1 MATILNGVLTMLTDH
16 WFWGAVTLA
25 CLTWYS
31 TITIYVAIKGARDI
45 QNMLRRFSDSQEQET
60 HGLKS

>member
-1 MATILNGVLTMLTDH
+1 MATIIHGVTSMLKDH
-16 WFWGAVTLA
+16 WFWGAVTLV

-45 QNMLRRFSDSQEQET
+45 RNMLRSLSDSREQE
-60 HGLKS
+60 SR

>member
-1 MATILNGVLTMLTDH
+1 MAAIVNGIITMLKDH

-25 CLTWYS
+25 CLAWYS

-45 QNMLRRFSDSQEQET
+45 QNMLRRLSDSQDREP
-60 HGLKS
+60 H